1 MDEIAML
8 GAVQRRIGRPAV
20 VRAARGMSHFGEHAL
35 GWLAVG
41 TIGAVADSGRRREW
55 LLGVAAVAGAHG
67 ASIAVKRVVRRTRP
81 QDERVRVLVDTPST
95 LSFPSSHSTSTTAA
109 AVIFS
114 GLTGRKLVPVLVPPM
129 LASRMVLGV
138 HYPSDVLLGSALG
151 AAVGTVTTHVLRKKR

>member
-1 MDEIAML
+1 MDEIAIL
-8 GAVQRRIGRPAV
+8 RAVQRRIGRPPV
-20 VRAARGMSHFGEHAL
+20 VRVARGMSHFGEHAL

-41 TIGAVADSGRRREW
+41 TIGAVADSERRREW
-55 LLGVAAVAGAHG
+55 LLGAAAVAGAHG

-81 QDERVRVLVDTPST
+81 QDDRVRVLVDTPSR

-109 AVIFS
+109 AVIYS
-114 GLTGRKLVPVLVPPM
+114 GLTGRRLVPVLVPPM

-151 AAVGTVTTHVLRKKR
+151 AAVGTLTTHLLRKKR